1 MQDNNTKSTRGL
13 HFEKRVMNRLQSH
26 FDPDLVIHDLN
37 IPGRKDKDA
46 QIDFVLLDRTGIY
59 IIEAKGY
66 SGVATG
72 SYSNA
77 KWTKTITARDGRI
90 WTNKQLNPLVQNR
103 KHIKAMKNLLNDETI
118 PIISVAV
125 VSDKCDLSKIT
136 GRHRGEYIF
145 GLKEFATKL
154 EELIWYKR
162 KVLSESRVEE
172 IRAAI
177 LAG

>member
-1 MQDNNTKSTRGL
+1 MQNSKSTRGL

-26 FDPDLVIHDLN
+26 FDPNLVIHDLN

-66 SGVATG
+66 SGTATG
-72 SYSNA
+72 SYSDV
-77 KWTKTITARDGRI
+77 KWTKTITAKDGRS
-90 WTNKQLNPLVQNR
+90 WTKQYMNPLFQN
-103 KHIKAMKNLLNDETI
+103 KGHIKAMKKLLNDETV
-118 PIISVAV
+118 PMFSVAV